1 LENIGDSAKI
11 PSKNGLNTRK
21 ERMTSLKK
29 LSLEK
34 RSCDKVKNFIY
45 AFGISVLLIGLS
57 KSVNELAIIKDLNGA
72 K

>member
-1 LENIGDSAKI
+1 
-11 PSKNGLNTRK
+11 
-21 ERMTSLKK
+21 MTSLKK

-45 AFGISVLLIGLS
+45 TFGISVLLIGLS